1 MPMTFM
7 LINAIDVTNKIA
19 TSLPPLGLG
28 YLASSL
34 RKEFGPDHIKFK
46 IVDRAIENAIKEFSP
61 DIIGISSVS
70 QNYNRAIEYARI
82 AKRYNLP
89 VIIGGVHISALPST
103 LTNDMDVGV
112 IGEGEETI
120 IDIINL
126 FAGKRHFDEK
136 RLSKIEGIVFR
147 TKGEIVVT
155 ARRKPIEPLDR
166 IPTPDRDLFPT
177 TQATYMFTSRGC
189 PYNCSFCAS
198 SRFWGKVRFFSAEYV
213 VNEIKDLIDRYK
225 VKEISF
231 QDDLLTA
238 NKPRIKRML
247 ELLKKEHIIGRVKFV
262 CNVRSNIVTD
272 ELVLLLKE
280 MNVKAVGMGLE
291 SGSPKTLEYLKGNN
305 ISIHDHINAVN
316 IFRTHGIEPY
326 VGFIIGSPQESKR
339 DILETLA
346 FIKDNR
352 LMSFDLHVLTPF
364 PGTPVWEYAK
374 ARHLV
379 HEDMDWDILNV
390 NFKSNSEKA
399 IILSEQL
406 TRAEICELFSTF
418 AKCKRTMKR
427 KMKRKLKTK
436 RIVGYLKSL
445 SKVFTKI
452 WAGESNQHGKASNC

>member
-1 MPMTFM
+1 MAIKFM
-7 LINAIDVTNKIA
+7 FINAIDVTNKIA

-34 RKEFGPDHIKFK
+34 RKEFGPDQFIFK
-46 IVDRAIENAIKEFSP
+46 IVDRAIENEIKDFSP
-61 DIIGISSVS
+61 DVIGISSVS

-82 AKRYNLP
+82 AKTYNLP

-126 FAGKRHFDEK
+126 FVEKGHFDEK

-155 ARRKPIEPLDR
+155 AKRKPIEPLDK
-166 IPTPDRDLFPT
+166 IPTPDRDLSGT

-213 VNEIKDLIDRYK
+213 VNEIKQLIDRYK

-238 NKPRIKRML
+238 NKPRIKRIL
-247 ELLKKEHIIGRVKFV
+247 ELLKKENIIGRVKFV

-305 ISIHDHINAVN
+305 ISIHDHINAIT
-316 IFRTHGIEPY
+316 IFRKHGIEPY
-326 VGFIIGSPQESKR
+326 AGFIIGSPQESKQ
-339 DILETLA
+339 DVLETLS
-346 FIKDNR
+346 FIKENR

-374 ARHLV
+374 TRNLV
-379 HEDMDWDILNV
+379 NEDMDWDILNV
-390 NFKSNSEKA
+390 NFKSNSDKA
-399 IILSEQL
+399 IILSEKL
-406 TRAEICELFSTF
+406 TRAEICGLFSKF
-418 AKCKRTMKR
+418 AKCKRKIKR
-427 KMKRKLKTK
+427 KVKRKLRTK
-436 RIVGYLKSL
+436 RIFGHLKSL
-445 SKVFTKI
+445 SKVFIKI
-452 WAGESNQHGKASNC
+452 WAGESNQHSKAST

>member
-1 MPMTFM
+1 M

>member
-1 MPMTFM
+1 M

-126 FAGKRHFDEK
+126 FVEKWHFDEK